1 MFARGILGVAALA
14 LIIGTPAY
22 AQTPPFSANSDSPG
36 GAPIGRAVLPAHP
49 VTGGMAWDRWA
60 TDRSMHA
67 LQCSRYFGCL
77 PRKLRPPVA
86 SAPDMSLF
94 E

>member
-1 MFARGILGVAALA
+1 MFAHGILGVAALA
-14 LIIGTPAY
+14 LIIGTPAH
-22 AQTPPFSANSDSPG
+22 AQTPHFSADPDSPDG
-36 GAPIGRAVLPAHP
+36 TPIDRAVLPAYP
-49 VTGGMAWDRWA
+49 VIGEIAWDRSA
-60 TDRSMHA
+60 VERSMHA

-86 SAPDMSLF
+86 SAPDTSLF